1 MFTHDNI
8 MVIMTVMNKYS
19 PQPGNALVRLILDY
33 GAIKVPTKSYDSI
46 MRGKIIAINED
57 DTDNY
62 IHIVGKIGHWRQFKD
77 DLRLPENHAF
87 IELKDILGT
96 SEE

>member
-1 MFTHDNI
+1 
-8 MVIMTVMNKYS
+8 MNKYS
-19 PQPGNALVRLILDY
+19 PQPGNALVRLIPDY

-46 MRGKIIAINED
+46 MRGKILAINEKDSD
-57 DTDNY
+57 DY
-62 IHIVGKIGHWRQFKD
+62 IHLIGKVGHWRQFKD
-77 DLRLPENHAF
+77 DLRLDDEHAL